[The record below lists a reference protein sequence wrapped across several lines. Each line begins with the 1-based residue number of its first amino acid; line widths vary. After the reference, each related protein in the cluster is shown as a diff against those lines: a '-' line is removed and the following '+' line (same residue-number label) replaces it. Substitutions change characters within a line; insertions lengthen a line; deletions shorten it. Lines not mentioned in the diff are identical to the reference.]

1 MVDPTPIPVGMVKFF
16 RNPKSP
22 ESASGSLFSL
32 AMLPKGHQLVV
43 RGVVPALN
51 ETPTA
56 AIKNLL
62 ANLGSDPR
70 YKDFADF
77 GIDVQPF
84 SDRVSNI
91 SSVCYV
97 EISSCGEAKPR
108 VDLLEIVM
116 DVIVEVKPE
125 VEVRWSKKGKS
136 DNACHAV
143 SSTFI
148 RVSLIARRF
157 HLTISLSLKL
167 ISKKRVTKLQASS
180 RRSGVLRSLSSYPP
194 TLIAS
199 WPYNS

>member
-43 RGVVPALN
+43 RGVVPASN

-62 ANLGSDPR
+62 ANLGPDPR

-91 SSVCYV
+91 SSACYV
-97 EISSCGEAKPR
+97 EISSCGEAEPR

-116 DVIVEVKPE
+116 DAIVEAKPE
-125 VEVRWSKKGKS
+125 VEVRWSASKKGKS
-136 DNACHAV
+136 DKRLSCRLLDLYPGV
-143 SSTFI
+143 TDRSSI
-148 RVSLIARRF
+148 PPDHPPLIKAHIKKKGLQNCKHLRVVRG
-157 HLTISLSLKL
+157 
-167 ISKKRVTKLQASS
+167 SS
-180 RRSGVLRSLSSYPP
+180 DHFPP
-194 TLIAS
+194 TLRR
-199 WPYNS
+199 